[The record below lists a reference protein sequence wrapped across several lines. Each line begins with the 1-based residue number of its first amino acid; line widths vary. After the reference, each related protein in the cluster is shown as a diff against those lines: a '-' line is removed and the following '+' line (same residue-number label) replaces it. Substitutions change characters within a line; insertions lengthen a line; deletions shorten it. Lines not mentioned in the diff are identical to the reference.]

1 MFNNVS
7 FRKYFW
13 IYRKGFKSFS
23 PIKAFNRFFNILNI
37 CFTEIPYITDL
48 FWQEGYTDVNFA
60 INDIVMAFVKNASIS
75 TIFWGN
81 VLVITKYKIN
91 TRHWV
96 IHNVWYFN
104 HLCICCWWC
113 ERIYFCTCWI
123 RNVVFPLIF
132 STSIKISSNN
142 WTERKFIIHLAKK
155 NIKIWA
161 KDFKLFLAL
170 MRWAVSTG

>member
-1 MFNNVS
+1 MILWWHLS
-7 FRKYFW
+7 KMLASTPYFEITFW
-13 IYRKGFKSFS
+13 LLQ
-23 PIKAFNRFFNILNI
+23 NIRSIHDIEL
-37 CFTEIPYITDL
+37 FITFGL
-48 FWQEGYTDVNFA
+48 
-60 INDIVMAFVKNASIS
+60 
-75 TIFWGN
+75 
-81 VLVITKYKIN
+81 
-91 TRHWV
+91 
-96 IHNVWYFN
+96 FN
-104 HLCICCWWC
+104 HLCIHCWWC

-170 MRWAVSTG
+170 MRWAVSTGWKAFFALWSNFYN